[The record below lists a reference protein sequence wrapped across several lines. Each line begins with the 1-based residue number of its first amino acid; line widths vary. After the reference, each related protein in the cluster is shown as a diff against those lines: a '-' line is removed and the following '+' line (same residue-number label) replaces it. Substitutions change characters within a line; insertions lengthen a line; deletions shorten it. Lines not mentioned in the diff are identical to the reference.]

1 MICAL
6 GWACWKTHLSRPET
20 DQVRLLAM
28 TQLGN
33 GLFEADRYEDAAPVR
48 EAELAM
54 KLRLG
59 ADEAKMLVVQG
70 NLASTYGALGRHEE
84 TLRMRREVY
93 IKTVKIYGKSHGDTF
108 LEAYNYAVSLLNQQ
122 PEHFAEA
129 KALLRKTIPA
139 ARRVLGENTELAL
152 RLRKVYATALYDDN
166 GATLEDLREA
176 VATFEEIERVARRV
190 YGGAHPL
197 AVGVEY
203 NVREARAALRAR
215 ETKEAFRTARVKLA
229 QERAELAQLGPSR
242 DAT

>member
-1 MICAL
+1 MA
-6 GWACWKTHLSRPET
+6 ASRRLSGAAR
-20 DQVRLLAM
+20 
-28 TQLGN
+28 G
-33 GLFEADRYEDAAPVR
+33 DR
-48 EAELAM
+48 
-54 KLRLG
+54 
-59 ADEAKMLVVQG
+59 
-70 NLASTYGALGRHEE
+70 S
-84 TLRMRREVY
+84 
-93 IKTVKIYGKSHGDTF
+93 I
-108 LEAYNYAVSLLNQQ
+108 EAYNYAVSLLNQQ

-215 ETKEAFRTARVKLA
+215 ET
-229 QERAELAQLGPSR
+229 PSTS
-242 DAT
+242 ASN

>member
-1 MICAL
+1 
-6 GWACWKTHLSRPET
+6 
-20 DQVRLLAM
+20 
-28 TQLGN
+28 
-33 GLFEADRYEDAAPVR
+33 
-48 EAELAM
+48 
-54 KLRLG
+54 
-59 ADEAKMLVVQG
+59 
-70 NLASTYGALGRHEE
+70 
-84 TLRMRREVY
+84 MRREVY

-203 NVREARAALRAR
+203 NVREARAVLRAR

-229 QERAELAQLGPSR
+229 QERAELAQLGPSG